1 MRLKFNTF
9 YFNTTSGLRF
19 GCGMSRS
26 SCPEIFAKLGSRI
39 LFVTD
44 EGLMSLRLTKPTLEE
59 LQKLGRTEI
68 LDKRREKVLNSGK
81 SSMST
86 FPYINKSF
94 LYINK
99 LSIIDSIKKIF
110 KKDLSNYSLNR
121 KKLFL
126 VVIGFA
132 VIGIL
137 FSIII
142 K

>member
-1 MRLKFNTF
+1 
-9 YFNTTSGLRF
+9 
-19 GCGMSRS
+19 
-26 SCPEIFAKLGSRI
+26 
-39 LFVTD
+39 
-44 EGLMSLRLTKPTLEE
+44 E
-59 LQKLGRTEI
+59 LQKLSRTEI
-68 LDKRREKVLNSGK
+68 LDKRREKFLNSGK
-81 SSMST
+81 SSTSA

-94 LYINK
+94 PYINK